1 MKEFFKAIGVAA
13 AIFAAVVAALAVL
26 DDVCNKNRIRAKYIA
41 CGNGNSED

>member
-1 MKEFFKAIGVAA
+1 MKEFFKAIGVAV